1 LKMPE
6 SMLAFVVKPDQA
18 DPEVARL
25 EQLLAKHGY
34 AVVRKDTIEAAI
46 GDPKLKAHTDSL
58 VLVPATGTC
67 QVDVERIIGLA
78 GQFMGHAFVIYVA
91 DEISQ
96 AHYKALVRTGVADC
110 VSWNSAMRE
119 IAEISRHARAGAPG
133 PARPGATGGS
143 ARTVVSFAG
152 TSGGA
157 GNTTLA
163 LETGIC
169 LASLKGKDARRT
181 ALVDL
186 DFQHSVMADYLDLS
200 PRLDIAELVRNP
212 QRLDRYMLDIFT
224 SKHPSNLDI
233 FACANSNIDFC
244 AIDGSVV
251 FSLLD
256 QLNERY
262 DTVLLDAPRCWT
274 AWLDGV
280 LRNSDLV
287 FVTGRYSV
295 PSVKQI
301 AHALK
306 HLRELKVGREHAAV
320 IINQCQK
327 HFLGGIVR
335 NSDIDAVLAGQRLF
349 YVQQDSSFA
358 LECVNTGASMVQTNP
373 RRRICRDIKKISE
386 AVLAVRP
393 RVTP

>member
-1 LKMPE
+1 MPE
-6 SMLAFVVKPDQA
+6 PMLAFVVKPDQA
-18 DPEVARL
+18 DPEVALL
-25 EQLLAKHGY
+25 EQLLKKHGY
-34 AVVRKDTIEAAI
+34 AIVRKDTIEAAI

-58 VLVPATGTC
+58 VLIPAIGIC
-67 QVDVERIIGLA
+67 QADVERVMALA
-78 GQFMGHAFVIYVA
+78 GQITGHAFVIYVA

-119 IAEISRHARAGAPG
+119 IAEVSRRAHAGARE
-133 PARPGATGGS
+133 PARPGATGGPPH
-143 ARTVVSFAG
+143 TVVSFAG

-186 DFQHSVMADYLDLS
+186 DFQRSVMADYLDLS

-212 QRLDRYMLDIFT
+212 QRLDKYMLDIFT

-233 FACANSNIDFC
+233 FACANGNIDFC

-256 QLNERY
+256 QINERY

-280 LRNSDLV
+280 LMNSDLV
-287 FVTGRYSV
+287 LVTGRYSV

-301 AHALK
+301 AQELK
-306 HLRELKVGREHAAV
+306 HLRELKLGPEHAGV

-327 HFLGGIVR
+327 HFLGGVVR
-335 NSDIDAVLAGQRLF
+335 NSGIDAVLAGQRLF

-393 RVTP
+393 RVMP

>member
-1 LKMPE
+1 MPE
-6 SMLAFVVKPDQA
+6 PMLAFVVKPDQA
-18 DPEVARL
+18 DPEVALL
-25 EQLLAKHGY
+25 EQLLEKHGY

-46 GDPKLKAHTDSL
+46 GDPKLKAHKDSL
-58 VLVPATGTC
+58 VLIPVIGAC
-67 QVDVERIIGLA
+67 QVDVERVIGLA
-78 GQFMGHAFVIYVA
+78 SQFRGHAFVIYVA

-96 AHYKALVRTGVADC
+96 AHYKALIRTGVADC
-110 VSWNSAMRE
+110 VSWTSAMRE
-119 IAEISRHARAGAPG
+119 IAEISRRAHAGAPE
-133 PARPGATGGS
+133 PARPGAAGGS
-143 ARTVVSFAG
+143 PRTVVSFAG

-186 DFQHSVMADYLDLS
+186 DFQRSVMADYLDLS

-212 QRLDRYMLDIFT
+212 QRLDKYMLDIFT

-262 DTVLLDAPRCWT
+262 DTILLDAPRCWT

-280 LRNSDLV
+280 LMNSDLV

-301 AHALK
+301 ARELK
-306 HLRELKVGREHAAV
+306 HLRELKLGPEHAGV
-320 IINQCQK
+320 IFNQCQK
-327 HFLGGIVR
+327 HFLGGVVR
-335 NSDIDAVLAGQRLF
+335 NSDIDAILAGQRLF
-349 YVQQDSSFA
+349 YVQQDSSLA
-358 LECVNTGASMVQTNP
+358 LECANTGASMVQTNP

>member
-1 LKMPE
+1 
-6 SMLAFVVKPDQA
+6 MLAFVVKPDQA
-18 DPEVARL
+18 DPEVALL
-25 EQLLAKHGY
+25 EQLLEKHGY

-46 GDPKLKAHTDSL
+46 GDPKLMAHTDSL
-58 VLVPATGTC
+58 VLIPATGIC
-67 QVDVERIIGLA
+67 QVDVERVIGLA
-78 GQFMGHAFVIYVA
+78 AQFRGHAFVVYVA
-91 DEISQ
+91 DEISH

-110 VSWNSAMRE
+110 VSWNSAMWE
-119 IAEISRHARAGAPG
+119 IAEISRRAHAGAPEPARAGTA
-133 PARPGATGGS
+133 GGS
-143 ARTVVSFAG
+143 ARTIISFAG

-169 LASLKGKDARRT
+169 LASLKGKDARSV
-181 ALVDL
+181 AILDL
-186 DFQHSVMADYLDLS
+186 GFQRSVMADYLDLA

-233 FACANSNIDFC
+233 FACANSNIDLC

-256 QLNERY
+256 QLNDRY

-274 AWLDGV
+274 AWLDSV
-280 LRNSDLV
+280 LTNSDLV

-301 AHALK
+301 AHELK
-306 HLRELKVGREHAAV
+306 HLREFKLGLERAGV
-320 IINQCQK
+320 IINQCQT
-327 HFLGGIVR
+327 HFLGGVVR
-335 NSDIDAVLAGQRLF
+335 NSNIDAVLAGQRVF
-349 YVQQDSSFA
+349 YVRQDPSFA

-373 RRRICRDIKKISE
+373 GRRICRDIKKISE

>member
-1 LKMPE
+1 MPE
-6 SMLAFVVKPDQA
+6 PMLAFVVKPDQA
-18 DPEVARL
+18 DPEVALL
-25 EQLLAKHGY
+25 EQLLKKHGY
-34 AVVRKDTIEAAI
+34 AVVTKDTIEDAI

-58 VLVPATGTC
+58 VLIPATGTC
-67 QVDVERIIGLA
+67 QVDVERVIGLA
-78 GQFMGHAFVIYVA
+78 SQFRGYAFVIYVA

-96 AHYKALVRTGVADC
+96 ALYKALVRTGVADC

-119 IAEISRHARAGAPG
+119 IAEISQRAHTGARE
-133 PARPGATGGS
+133 PAQPGATGGS
-143 ARTVVSFAG
+143 TRTVVSFAG

-163 LETGIC
+163 LESGIC
-169 LASLKGKDARRT
+169 LASLKGKDARRV
-181 ALVDL
+181 AIVDL
-186 DFQHSVMADYLDLS
+186 DFQRSVMADYLDLF

-256 QLNERY
+256 QLSDHY
-262 DTVLLDAPRCWT
+262 DTVLLDAPRCRT

-280 LRNSDLV
+280 LTNSDLV

-301 AHALK
+301 AHELK
-306 HLRELKVGREHAAV
+306 HLRELKLGPERVGV

-327 HFLGGIVR
+327 HFLGGVVR
-335 NSDIDAVLAGQRLF
+335 NSNIDAVVSGQRVF
-349 YVQQDSSFA
+349 YVRQDPSFA
-358 LECVNTGASMVQTNP
+358 LECVNTGASMVQSN
-373 RRRICRDIKKISE
+373 RGRRICRDIKKISE

>member
-1 LKMPE
+1 MPE
-6 SMLAFVVKPDQA
+6 PMLAFVVKPNQS
-18 DPEVARL
+18 DPEVAL
-25 EQLLAKHGY
+25 EQLLEKHGY

-58 VLVPATGTC
+58 VLIPATGTC
-67 QVDVERIIGLA
+67 QVDVERVTGLVS
-78 GQFMGHAFVIYVA
+78 QFRGHAFVIYVA

-119 IAEISRHARAGAPG
+119 IAEISRRAHGGGPE
-133 PARPGATGGS
+133 PARPGATGGP

-169 LASLKGKDARRT
+169 LASLRGKDARRT

-186 DFQHSVMADYLDLS
+186 DFQRSVMADYLDLS

-212 QRLDRYMLDIFT
+212 QRLDKYMLDIFT

-233 FACANSNIDFC
+233 FACANSNTDFC

-280 LRNSDLV
+280 LMNSDLV

-301 AHALK
+301 AHELK
-306 HLRELKVGREHAAV
+306 HLRELKLGPEHVGV

-327 HFLGGIVR
+327 HFFGGIVR

-349 YVQQDSSFA
+349 YVQQDPSFA

-373 RRRICRDIKKISE
+373 RRRICRDIKNISE